1 MKRKFPYLMISLL
14 LHALALILL
23 AIIIP
28 SRTPPTEKVLD
39 ITLIRVAPQAPAET
53 GIEPQQPKTR
63 PPLAPGAPGPQKQP
77 EAAASPAP
85 QEEQPPPEEPLTA
98 LAPEQPPPLKTQAAP
113 ANMPGMFVLSY
124 SVLSKSVKEPPAG
137 EKEPEGAD
145 KVLADFFSEFKAKQK
160 VEDGD
165 VDPMFIKLKNDFED
179 GWSPEF
185 DEVHV
190 DSFKK
195 TIVKWLKG
203 YQKGAEKYG
212 KTGSLED
219 KSPAKDHKDYEIVN
233 ENGQGAGLLEGY
245 NEIQKSEAWTT
256 TVEVVVDLD
265 FDGKGGWKL
274 TVHQP
279 SGQPAFDEEAVDDL
293 EHALKSKELKIPDYA
308 VKTRWALV
316 ADFTILPPL
325 PVAGISFDLVL
336 KQFDTAYPLKKKISK
351 RIKLLAVKKDM

>member
-63 PPLAPGAPGPQKQP
+63 PPHAPGAPGPQKQP

-233 ENGQGAGLLEGY
+233 ENGQGAGLLE
-245 NEIQKSEAWTT
+245 
-256 TVEVVVDLD
+256 
-265 FDGKGGWKL
+265 
-274 TVHQP
+274 
-279 SGQPAFDEEAVDDL
+279 
-293 EHALKSKELKIPDYA
+293 ELKIPDYA